1 MSSTVSSEER
11 LIRDRAERLA
21 REHAARE
28 AQGRKRKVLQ
38 LGAVVGIAVVVLIVL
53 VAISS
58 SNTSTSSSGPSLTA
72 AQVRTLLSGIP
83 QRGVTLGSAAAPVTI
98 TEFADLQCPFCQAY
112 TVGESP
118 TIVAK
123 YVRTGEVKFVF
134 RNLTFIGPQ
143 SKPAAQAAA
152 AAGLQNKLWNFA
164 DVFYANQREENS
176 GYVTNAF
183 IERIG
188 SKVPGLNVGE
198 MMAAR
203 SSSAVSQQLATALA
217 VAKAHDVKGTP
228 TFIVQRAGRGPVK
241 VVGASRLEPA
251 IARALSH

>member
-1 MSSTVSSEER
+1 MSTTVSSEER
-11 LIRDRAERLA
+11 QIRDRAERLA
-21 REHAARE
+21 RQHAARE
-28 AQGRKRKVLQ
+28 AQGRRRKVIQ

-58 SNTSTSSSGPSLTA
+58 TNSSTSANGPSLTA
-72 AQVRTLLSGIP
+72 AQVRTLLSGIS
-83 QRGVTLGSAAAPVTI
+83 QHGTTLGSDAAPVTV

-118 TIVAK
+118 TIVTK

-134 RNLTFIGPQ
+134 RNLAVIGPQ
-143 SKPAAQAAA
+143 SEPAAQAAA

-183 IERIG
+183 IERIAA
-188 SKVPGLNVGE
+188 KVPGLNVAA

-203 SSSAVSQQLATALA
+203 SSSVVSKQLATAFAL
-217 VAKAHDVKGTP
+217 AKADGVRGTP
-228 TFIVQRAGRGPVK
+228 TFIVQRAGQRPVK
-241 VVGASRLEPA
+241 VVGASGLEPA
-251 IARALSH
+251 IARAVSH